1 MPPAGEPGDAEV
13 PGISLAGRVQ
23 QGPPA
28 APVVDVKDKA
38 GAPGRS
44 PDGHVAA
51 TAAAAPVFSSAEIAD
66 LLEVLAAANW
76 ALAVELEAI
85 SVSRASLSQATVNRL
100 EQLVEQMRPAARV
113 REVLAGLDPRVLLAG
128 AREWHRRRP
137 IDVGRPR

>member
-28 APVVDVKDKA
+28 APVVDVKDTQ
-38 GAPGRS
+38 GAPGRP

-51 TAAAAPVFSSAEIAD
+51 TAAPAFSSAEIAD

-85 SVSRASLSQATVNRL
+85 SGSRASLSQVTVNRL
-100 EQLVEQMRPAARV
+100 EQLVEQMRPAAQV
-113 REVLAGLDPRVLLAG
+113 REVLAGLDPRVLLDG
-128 AREWHRRRP
+128 ARGWHRRRP
-137 IDVGRPR
+137 SDTGRPR

>member
-1 MPPAGEPGDAEV
+1 MPPAAEPGDAEV
-13 PGISLAGRVQ
+13 PGISLAGSVQ

-28 APVVDVKDKA
+28 APVGDVKDRQ

-51 TAAAAPVFSSAEIAD
+51 TAAAPVFSSAEIAD

-137 IDVGRPR
+137 IDGGRPR